1 MEDINEIEEIGIIM
15 EIWDK
20 KKKNERRWFRIKI
33 QINIWSSRLRV
44 RLGYV
49 RPGAEDD
56 GPRGATTG
64 STFHKQYNKQLCT
77 DT

>member
-1 MEDINEIEEIGIIM
+1 MIFEAG
-15 EIWDK
+15 
-20 KKKNERRWFRIKI
+20 
-33 QINIWSSRLRV
+33 RV